1 MEVSSMKTLRRAI
14 ISTIVIAF
22 LVSQFAA
29 AQQKPSPAEPAGLA
43 LEVTYLEGAPP
54 AFQPVGKT
62 GGTWYGRFGRVPAW
76 TPPEGSLPAR
86 AVNIIPRIEDGAV
99 RIDVSVYVGAQ
110 FFDKELAVASYLLKE
125 SDKVTVE
132 ELAKF
137 GVKPFEIA
145 VVRVAPGNSALP
157 LIVNNTWS
165 LEVVSIE
172 RLESSLAWY
181 KLSLR
186 NLSDKN
192 IAAAEI
198 DVFAGTKLRLS
209 GRPRGERGAP
219 LVEPGAVLT
228 TKVKGVEDVLMK
240 RYSYEPET
248 APAQSIVI
256 RTLVFVDGTFE
267 GDAEPAAQWRAG
279 TIGYKTQL
287 TRVVALLQEAMDAT
301 ELKGANLVEMIAR
314 QVSALSTDVQ
324 PSVIDEVSKEF
335 PSLDQKAKT
344 SVGSG
349 IQYSMH
355 SVRKELLDEIEEF
368 QKSHNRPTGEKEVRS
383 WLGATAEKY
392 KQWLSRL

>member
-1 MEVSSMKTLRRAI
+1 MKTLRRAI

-22 LVSQFAA
+22 LLVSQFAA
-29 AQQKPSPAEPAGLA
+29 AQQKPPSAAQPAGLA
-43 LEVTYLEGAPP
+43 LEVTYLEGALP

-62 GGTWYGRFGRVPAW
+62 GGTWYGRFGRVRAW

-86 AVNIIPRIEDGAV
+86 AVKIIPRIEEGAV
-99 RIDVSVYVGAQ
+99 RIDVSIYVGAQ

-132 ELAKF
+132 ELVKF

-145 VVRVAPGNSALP
+145 VVRVAPGNAGLP
-157 LIVNNTWS
+157 LVVDNTWS

-172 RLESSLAWY
+172 HIESSLAWY

-192 IAAAEI
+192 IAAAAI
-198 DVFAGTKLRLS
+198 DVFAGTNLRLS
-209 GRPRGERGAP
+209 GRPHGQRGAP
-219 LVEPGAVLT
+219 LVEPGAVFT

-256 RTLVFVDGTFE
+256 RTLVFDDGTFE

-279 TIGYKTQL
+279 RIGYKTQL
-287 TRVVALLQEAMDAT
+287 TRVVALLQESMDAADV
-301 ELKGANLVEMIAR
+301 KSGNPIEMLMGR
-314 QVSALSTDVQ
+314 VSALSTDVQ
-324 PSVIDEVSKEF
+324 PSLLIELSKGF
-335 PSLDQKAKT
+335 PIVDQKARK
-344 SVGSG
+344 SLDSS

-355 SVRKELLDEIEEF
+355 SVRKELLDAIQEF
-368 QKSHNRPTGEKEVRS
+368 QKSHNQPADEKEFRS
-383 WLGATAEKY
+383 WLAATAEKY